1 MPDSLIDIKIDFK
14 FNINIVKENNI
25 TIIENINEEEGK
37 NKETFSI
44 IIYYAK
50 LGDTLWNIAKRFGS
64 TVEEIASINNIEDAD
79 KIMQGQQLFIPR

>member
-1 MPDSLIDIKIDFK
+1 MPDSSIDIKIDFN
-14 FNINIVKENNI
+14 FSINIVKESNI
-25 TIIENINEEEGK
+25 NIIENIKEEEGVS
-37 NKETFSI
+37 KEAFSI

-79 KIMQGQQLFIPR
+79 RIMQGQQLFIPR